1 MKNFININNVK
12 DYQGLIKESIEIKN
26 NPYSLKKIGVN
37 KTLGL
42 IFFNSSLRTRLST
55 IKAAKMLGLETI
67 VMNFNNEGWEIEFEE
82 KTIMSKNSA
91 EHVKEA
97 AQVISQY
104 CDIIGIRAFAELKN
118 KNHDESEKILNS
130 FVKYGSVPIINLES
144 SCAHPLQALA
154 DAITIEE
161 HKNKPNPKI
170 VISWAPHPKSLP
182 HAVANSFIN
191 MARMSNYDLV
201 ITNPIGYDL
210 NPKVT
215 KGINVIHNQE
225 EAFKNADFIYAK
237 NWSSYNDYGK
247 VLIKDNKWMIN
258 KRKMEI
264 TNNAKFMHCLPV
276 RRNIVVDDSV
286 LDSNYSLVINQANN
300 RTYAAQT
307 ILKKIILNEG

>member
-26 NPYSLKKIGVN
+26 NPYSFKKIGIN

-55 IKAAKMLGLETI
+55 LKAAKMLGLETI

-215 KGINVIHNQE
+215 KGINVTHNQE

-247 VLIKDNKWMIN
+247 ILINDNKWMIN

>member
-12 DYQGLIKESIEIKN
+12 DYQGLIKESIEVKN
-26 NPYSLKKIGVN
+26 NPYSFKKIGIN

-55 IKAAKMLGLETI
+55 LKAAKMLGLETI

-118 KNHDESEKILNS
+118 KNHDESEKIINS

-161 HKNKPNPKI
+161 HKNKSNPKI

-201 ITNPIGYDL
+201 ITNPVGYDL
-210 NPKVT
+210 NPKIT
-215 KGINVIHNQE
+215 KGINVTHNQE

-247 VLIKDNKWMIN
+247 VLINNDKWMIN

-276 RRNIVVDDSV
+276 RRNVVVEDAV
-286 LDSNYSLVINQANN
+286 LDSNYSLAINQANN

-307 ILKKIILNEG
+307 ILKKIILNER

>member
-247 VLIKDNKWMIN
+247 VLINDNKWMIN

>member
-1 MKNFININNVK
+1 MKNFININNIK

-26 NPYSLKKIGVN
+26 NPYSFKKIGIN

-55 IKAAKMLGLETI
+55 LKAAKMLGLETI

-118 KNHDESEKILNS
+118 KNHDESEKIINS

-161 HKNKPNPKI
+161 HKNKSNPKI

-201 ITNPIGYDL
+201 ITNPVGYDL
-210 NPKVT
+210 NPKIT
-215 KGINVIHNQE
+215 KGINVTHNQE

-247 VLIKDNKWMIN
+247 VLINNDKWMIN

-276 RRNIVVDDSV
+276 RRNVVVEDAV
-286 LDSNYSLVINQANN
+286 LDSNYSLAINQANN

-307 ILKKIILNEG
+307 ILKKIILNER

>member
-26 NPYSLKKIGVN
+26 NPYSLNKIGVN

-161 HKNKPNPKI
+161 HKNKSNPKI

-247 VLIKDNKWMIN
+247 ILINDNKWMIN

>member
-161 HKNKPNPKI
+161 HKNKSNPKI

-247 VLIKDNKWMIN
+247 VLINDNKWMIN

-276 RRNIVVDDSV
+276 RRNVVVDDSV

>member
-26 NPYSLKKIGVN
+26 NPYSFKKIGIN

-55 IKAAKMLGLETI
+55 LKAAKMLGLETI

-118 KNHDESEKILNS
+118 KNHDESEIIINS

-161 HKNKPNPKI
+161 HKNKSNPKI

-191 MARMSNYDLV
+191 MAKMSNYDLV
-201 ITNPIGYDL
+201 ITNPFGYYL
-210 NPKVT
+210 NPKIT
-215 KGINVIHNQE
+215 KGINVTHNQE

-247 VLIKDNKWMIN
+247 VLINNDKWMIN

-276 RRNIVVDDSV
+276 RRNVVVEDAV

>member
-26 NPYSLKKIGVN
+26 NPYSFKKIGIN

-55 IKAAKMLGLETI
+55 LKAAKMLGLETI

-118 KNHDESEKILNS
+118 KNHDESEIIINS

-161 HKNKPNPKI
+161 HKNKSNPKI

-191 MARMSNYDLV
+191 MAKMSNYDLI
-201 ITNPIGYDL
+201 ITNPVGYDL
-210 NPKVT
+210 NPKIT
-215 KGINVIHNQE
+215 KGINVTHNQE

-247 VLIKDNKWMIN
+247 VLINNDKWMIN

-276 RRNIVVDDSV
+276 RRNVVVEDAV

>member
-1 MKNFININNVK
+1 MKNFININDVK
-12 DYQGLIKESIEIKN
+12 DYQGLIKESLEIKN
-26 NPYSLKKIGVN
+26 NPYSLKKIGIN

-55 IKAAKMLGLETI
+55 LKAAKMLGLETI

-118 KNHDESEKILNS
+118 KNQDESEKILNS

-161 HKNKPNPKI
+161 HKNKSNPKI

-247 VLIKDNKWMIN
+247 VLINDNKWMIN

>member
-26 NPYSLKKIGVN
+26 NPYSFKKIGIN

-55 IKAAKMLGLETI
+55 LKAAKMLGLETI

-118 KNHDESEKILNS
+118 KNHDESEIIINS

-161 HKNKPNPKI
+161 HKNKSNPKI

-191 MARMSNYDLV
+191 MAKLSNYDLV
-201 ITNPIGYDL
+201 ITNPVGYDL
-210 NPKVT
+210 NPKIT
-215 KGINVIHNQE
+215 KGINVTHNQE
-225 EAFKNADFIYAK
+225 EAFKNADFIYTK

-247 VLIKDNKWMIN
+247 VLINNDKWMIN

-276 RRNIVVDDSV
+276 RRNVVVEDAV

>member
-118 KNHDESEKILNS
+118 KNQDESEKILNS

-161 HKNKPNPKI
+161 HKNKSNPKI

-247 VLIKDNKWMIN
+247 VLINDNKWMIN

>member
-12 DYQGLIKESIEIKN
+12 DYQGLIKESLEIKN
-26 NPYSLKKIGVN
+26 NPYSLKKIGIN

-55 IKAAKMLGLETI
+55 LKAAKMLGLETI

-247 VLIKDNKWMIN
+247 ILINDNKWMIN

-276 RRNIVVDDSV
+276 RRNVVVDDSV

>member
-12 DYQGLIKESIEIKN
+12 DYQGLIKESLEIKN
-26 NPYSLKKIGVN
+26 NPYSLKKIGIN

-55 IKAAKMLGLETI
+55 LKAAKMLGLETI

-161 HKNKPNPKI
+161 HKNKSNPKI

-215 KGINVIHNQE
+215 KGINVIHDQE

-247 VLIKDNKWMIN
+247 ILINDNKWMIN

-276 RRNIVVDDSV
+276 RRNVVVDDSV

>member
-26 NPYSLKKIGVN
+26 NPYSFKKIGVN

-55 IKAAKMLGLETI
+55 LKAAKMLGLETI

-118 KNHDESEKILNS
+118 KNQDESEKILNS

-161 HKNKPNPKI
+161 HKNKSNPKI

-247 VLIKDNKWMIN
+247 ILINDNKWMIN

>member
-26 NPYSLKKIGVN
+26 NPYSFKKIGIN

-55 IKAAKMLGLETI
+55 LKAAKMLGLETI
-67 VMNFNNEGWEIEFEE
+67 VMNFNNGGWEIEFEE

-118 KNHDESEKILNS
+118 KNHDESEIILNS

-161 HKNKPNPKI
+161 HKNKSNPKI

-191 MARMSNYDLV
+191 MAKMSNYDLV
-201 ITNPIGYDL
+201 ITNPVGYDL
-210 NPKVT
+210 NPKIT
-215 KGINVIHNQE
+215 KGINVTHNQE

-247 VLIKDNKWMIN
+247 VLINNDKWMIN

-276 RRNIVVDDSV
+276 RRNVVVEDAV

>member
-26 NPYSLKKIGVN
+26 NPYSFKKIGIN

-55 IKAAKMLGLETI
+55 LKAAKMLGLETI

-118 KNHDESEKILNS
+118 KNHDESEKIINS

-161 HKNKPNPKI
+161 HKNKSNPKI

-191 MARMSNYDLV
+191 MAKMSNYDLV
-201 ITNPIGYDL
+201 ITNPVGYDL
-210 NPKVT
+210 NPKIT
-215 KGINVIHNQE
+215 KGINVTHNQE

-247 VLIKDNKWMIN
+247 VLINNDKWMIN

-276 RRNIVVDDSV
+276 RRNVVVEDAV

>member
-12 DYQGLIKESIEIKN
+12 DYQDLIKESIEIKN

-247 VLIKDNKWMIN
+247 ILINDNKWMIN

-286 LDSNYSLVINQANN
+286 LDSNYSLVINQTNN

>member
-1 MKNFININNVK
+1 MKNFININNVE

-118 KNHDESEKILNS
+118 KNHDESEIIINS
-130 FVKYGSVPIINLES
+130 FAKYGSVPIINLES

-161 HKNKPNPKI
+161 HKNKSNPKI

-215 KGINVIHNQE
+215 KGINVTHNQE

-247 VLIKDNKWMIN
+247 VLINDNKWMIN

-276 RRNIVVDDSV
+276 RRNVVVEDAV

>member
-26 NPYSLKKIGVN
+26 NPYSFKKIGIN

-55 IKAAKMLGLETI
+55 LKAAKMLGLETI

-118 KNHDESEKILNS
+118 KNHDESEKIINS

-161 HKNKPNPKI
+161 HKNKSNPKI

-191 MARMSNYDLV
+191 MARVSSYDLV

-210 NPKVT
+210 NPKIT
-215 KGINVIHNQE
+215 KGINVTHNQE

-247 VLIKDNKWMIN
+247 VLINNDKWMIN

-276 RRNIVVDDSV
+276 RRNVVVEDAV
-286 LDSNYSLVINQANN
+286 LDSNYSLAINQANN

-307 ILKKIILNEG
+307 ILKKIILNER

>member
-26 NPYSLKKIGVN
+26 NPYSFKKIGIN

-55 IKAAKMLGLETI
+55 LKAAKMLGLETI

-118 KNHDESEKILNS
+118 KNHDESEIIINS
-130 FVKYGSVPIINLES
+130 FAKYGSVPIINLES

-161 HKNKPNPKI
+161 HKNKSNPKI

-191 MARMSNYDLV
+191 MAKMSNYDLV
-201 ITNPIGYDL
+201 ITNPVGYDL
-210 NPKVT
+210 NPKIT
-215 KGINVIHNQE
+215 KGINVTHNQE

-247 VLIKDNKWMIN
+247 VLINNDKWMIN

-276 RRNIVVDDSV
+276 RRNVVVEDAV

>member
-1 MKNFININNVK
+1 
-12 DYQGLIKESIEIKN
+12 
-26 NPYSLKKIGVN
+26 
-37 KTLGL
+37 
-42 IFFNSSLRTRLST
+42 
-55 IKAAKMLGLETI
+55 MLGLETI

-104 CDIIGIRAFAELKN
+104 CDIVGIRAFAELKN
-118 KNHDESEKILNS
+118 KNHDESEIIINS

-161 HKNKPNPKI
+161 HKNKSNPKI

-191 MARMSNYDLV
+191 MAKMSNYDLV
-201 ITNPIGYDL
+201 ITNPVGYDL
-210 NPKVT
+210 NPKIT
-215 KGINVIHNQE
+215 KGINVTHNQE

-247 VLIKDNKWMIN
+247 VLINNDKWMIN

-276 RRNIVVDDSV
+276 RRNVVVEDAV

>member
-26 NPYSLKKIGVN
+26 NPCSFKKIGIN

-55 IKAAKMLGLETI
+55 LKAAKMLGLETI

-118 KNHDESEKILNS
+118 KNHDESEKIINS

-161 HKNKPNPKI
+161 HKNKSNPKI

-210 NPKVT
+210 NPKIT
-215 KGINVIHNQE
+215 KGINVTHNQK

-247 VLIKDNKWMIN
+247 VLINNDKWTIN

-276 RRNIVVDDSV
+276 RRNVVVEDAV
-286 LDSNYSLVINQANN
+286 LDSNYSLAINQANN

>member
-1 MKNFININNVK
+1 
-12 DYQGLIKESIEIKN
+12 
-26 NPYSLKKIGVN
+26 
-37 KTLGL
+37 
-42 IFFNSSLRTRLST
+42 
-55 IKAAKMLGLETI
+55 MLGLETI

-247 VLIKDNKWMIN
+247 ILINDNKWMIN

>member
-12 DYQGLIKESIEIKN
+12 DYQGLIKESLEIKN
-26 NPYSLKKIGVN
+26 NPYSLKKIGIN

-55 IKAAKMLGLETI
+55 LKAAKMLGLETI

-130 FVKYGSVPIINLES
+130 FVKHGSVPIINLES

-247 VLIKDNKWMIN
+247 VLINDNKWMIN

>member
-26 NPYSLKKIGVN
+26 NPYSFKKIGIN

-55 IKAAKMLGLETI
+55 LKAAKMLGLETI

-118 KNHDESEKILNS
+118 KNHDESEIIINS

-161 HKNKPNPKI
+161 HKNKSNPKI

-191 MARMSNYDLV
+191 MAKMSNYDLV
-201 ITNPIGYDL
+201 ITNPVGYDL
-210 NPKVT
+210 NPKIT
-215 KGINVIHNQE
+215 KGINVTHNQE

-237 NWSSYNDYGK
+237 NWSSYDDYGK
-247 VLIKDNKWMIN
+247 VLINNKKWMIN

-276 RRNIVVDDSV
+276 RRNVVVEDAV

>member
-12 DYQGLIKESIEIKN
+12 DYQGLIKESLEIKN
-26 NPYSLKKIGVN
+26 NPYSLKKIGIN

-55 IKAAKMLGLETI
+55 LKAAKMLGLETI

-118 KNHDESEKILNS
+118 KNHDESEKIINS

-161 HKNKPNPKI
+161 HKNKSNPKI

-215 KGINVIHNQE
+215 KGINVTHNQE

-247 VLIKDNKWMIN
+247 VLINNDKWTIN

-276 RRNIVVDDSV
+276 RRNVVVEDAV
-286 LDSNYSLVINQANN
+286 LDSNYSLAINQANN

-307 ILKKIILNEG
+307 ILKKIILNER

>member
-161 HKNKPNPKI
+161 HKNKSNPKI

-210 NPKVT
+210 NRKVT

-247 VLIKDNKWMIN
+247 VLINDNKWMIN

>member
-26 NPYSLKKIGVN
+26 NPYSFKKIGIN

-55 IKAAKMLGLETI
+55 LKAAKMLGLETI

-118 KNHDESEKILNS
+118 KNHDESEIIINS

-161 HKNKPNPKI
+161 HKNKSNPKI

-191 MARMSNYDLV
+191 MAKMSNYDLV
-201 ITNPIGYDL
+201 ITNPVGYDL
-210 NPKVT
+210 NPKIT
-215 KGINVIHNQE
+215 KGINVTHNQE

-247 VLIKDNKWMIN
+247 VLINNDKWMIN

-276 RRNIVVDDSV
+276 RRNVVVEDAV

>member
-26 NPYSLKKIGVN
+26 NPCSFKKIGIN

-55 IKAAKMLGLETI
+55 LKAAKMLGLETI

-118 KNHDESEKILNS
+118 KNHDESEKIINS

-161 HKNKPNPKI
+161 HKNKSNPKI

-201 ITNPIGYDL
+201 ITNPVGYDL
-210 NPKVT
+210 NPKIT
-215 KGINVIHNQE
+215 KGINMTHNQE

-247 VLIKDNKWMIN
+247 VLINNNKWMIN

-276 RRNIVVDDSV
+276 RRNVVVEDAV
-286 LDSNYSLVINQANN
+286 LDSNYSLAINQANN

-307 ILKKIILNEG
+307 ILKKIILNER

>member
-161 HKNKPNPKI
+161 HKNKSNPKI

-247 VLIKDNKWMIN
+247 VLINDNKWMIN

>member
-26 NPYSLKKIGVN
+26 NPYSFKKIGIN

-55 IKAAKMLGLETI
+55 LKAAKMLGLETI

-118 KNHDESEKILNS
+118 KNHDESEIIINS

-161 HKNKPNPKI
+161 HKNKSNPKI

-191 MARMSNYDLV
+191 MAKMSNYDLV
-201 ITNPIGYDL
+201 ITNPVGYDL
-210 NPKVT
+210 NPKIT
-215 KGINVIHNQE
+215 KGINVTHNQE
-225 EAFKNADFIYAK
+225 EAFKNADFIYTK

-247 VLIKDNKWMIN
+247 VLINNDKWMIN

-276 RRNIVVDDSV
+276 RRNVVVEDAV

>member
-12 DYQGLIKESIEIKN
+12 DYQGLIKESLEIKN
-26 NPYSLKKIGVN
+26 NPYSLKKIGIN

-55 IKAAKMLGLETI
+55 LKAAKMLGLETI
-67 VMNFNNEGWEIEFEE
+67 VMNFNNEGWEIEFKE

-161 HKNKPNPKI
+161 HKNKSNPKI

-225 EAFKNADFIYAK
+225 EAFINADFIYAK

-247 VLIKDNKWMIN
+247 VLINDNKWMIN

>member
-55 IKAAKMLGLETI
+55 LKAAKMLGLETI

-161 HKNKPNPKI
+161 HKNKSNPKI

-201 ITNPIGYDL
+201 ITNPVGYDL
-210 NPKVT
+210 NLKVT
-215 KGINVIHNQE
+215 KGINVIQDQD

-247 VLIKDNKWMIN
+247 VLINDNKWMIN

>member
-26 NPYSLKKIGVN
+26 NPYSFKKIGIN

-55 IKAAKMLGLETI
+55 LKAAKMLGLETI

-118 KNHDESEKILNS
+118 KNHDESEIIINS

-161 HKNKPNPKI
+161 HKNKSNPKI

-191 MARMSNYDLV
+191 MAKMSNYDLV
-201 ITNPIGYDL
+201 ITNPVGYDL
-210 NPKVT
+210 NPKIT
-215 KGINVIHNQE
+215 KGINVTHNQE

-247 VLIKDNKWMIN
+247 ILINNDKWMIN

-276 RRNIVVDDSV
+276 RRNVVVEDAV